1 MKKIVLVVTM
11 ICLTGIICGGFA
23 QQRSSEEERKARFEK
38 LDAERKAFISK
49 AMKLTD
55 DEKKAFWPLCN
66 ELQMKKYELNRTLRD
81 EMRKISRA
89 QRENQTVS
97 EADYKKALELGS
109 RVKVQ
114 EAQLEQ
120 EYLAK
125 FLQVISAEKIYLYR
139 QSEQNFGERMIREG
153 TNRSQRLSDNAKRQA
168 ERTKEYAAKAKERME
183 KVKQAQK
190 EKMQVQKE
198 KMQADKEKMQAKKLR
213 AQAKREQYRQS
224 YRGV

>member
-1 MKKIVLVVTM
+1 MKKIVLIVAM
-11 ICLTGIICGGFA
+11 FCLTGIGSGVFA
-23 QQRSSEEERKARFEK
+23 QQRLSEEERRAQFEK
-38 LDAERKAFISK
+38 FNAEREEFISK

-66 ELQMKKYELNRTLRD
+66 ELQMKKFELNRNLRD
-81 EMRKISRA
+81 EMRKIMRA

-97 EADYKKALELGS
+97 EADYKKVIELGA

-125 FLQVISAEKIYLYR
+125 FLKVIPAEKVFLYR

-153 TNRSQRLSDNAKRQA
+153 GPNRAGPQRG
-168 ERTKEYAAKAKERME
+168 M
-183 KVKQAQK
+183 
-190 EKMQVQKE
+190 
-198 KMQADKEKMQAKKLR
+198 
-213 AQAKREQYRQS
+213 
-224 YRGV
+224 